1 MDKGNIMSWHYLVA
15 ILIFPNLMSTLP
27 YSKLVPIAIEGLN
40 NLRRE
45 KAIGRAL

>member
-27 YSKLVPIAIEGLN
+27 YSKLVPIAM
-40 NLRRE
+40 RRE